1 MSLRS
6 QVLTAF
12 RWTATVRFLS
22 QVLAWAITLL
32 VVRLLAPAD
41 YGLLAMASVFVAF
54 LTMFSEFGL
63 GPAVVQRRDID
74 DPLLKR
80 VFGVVLV
87 VHATLTLA
95 LVLAAP
101 LIADFY
107 REPRVASV
115 VRVLSLQ
122 FLISAFVVIP
132 DAMLQ
137 RRMEFKNRS
146 LLDFSAA
153 VINGV
158 TTLSMAFAGAG
169 VWALVTGS
177 LVGQLWKMIG
187 INRLSPFPH
196 WPSFSI
202 KGMRSMLRFGGHLT
216 AAGVFAMI
224 FSQADTVICAKL
236 LGNQIL
242 GFYSVGV
249 NLAAMPSQKTAGL
262 VNSLAFPAFAS
273 LQHDM
278 RKVRENVLLGITF
291 LSFFAF
297 PVSWGMSSIAPE
309 VVNVVLGSK
318 WTLATIPL
326 QALAIVIP
334 FRVLGNFV
342 AIVLQSLGHP
352 GVLLRNALWGC
363 CVGIPFLFVGAT
375 LNGLTGISIA
385 WVAVLPLLFVPALM
399 RASPILKLPVM
410 EVLSTI
416 APWAGAAAAMYLA
429 VTGVRELL
437 SDYQGWVRMA
447 LLIATGAVTYLCV
460 AFVLVRGRTLQVLAV
475 VRSILME
482 RRAG

>member
-1 MSLRS
+1 MSLRA

-32 VVRLLAPAD
+32 VVRLLAPTD

-74 DPLLKR
+74 DLLLKR

-87 VHATLTLA
+87 VHVLLTLA

-107 REPRVASV
+107 REPRVAGV

-146 LLDFSAA
+146 LLDFSAT

-158 TTLSMAFAGAG
+158 TTLGMAFAGAG

-177 LVGQLWKMIG
+177 LVGQFWKMIG
-187 INRLSPFPH
+187 INRLSPFAH
-196 WPSFSI
+196 WPSFSM

-249 NLAAMPSQKTAGL
+249 NLAALPSQKTAGL

-318 WTLATIPL
+318 WSLATIPL

-352 GVLLRNALWGC
+352 SVLLRNALWGC
-363 CVGIPFLFVGAT
+363 CVGIPFLFVGAK
-375 LNGLTGISIA
+375 LEGLTGLSVA

-399 RASPILKLPVM
+399 RASPILQLPVM
-410 EVLSTI
+410 EVLRTI
-416 APWAGAAAAMYLA
+416 APWVGAAAAMYLA

-437 SDYQGWVRMA
+437 ADYQAWLRMA
-447 LLIATGAVTYLCV
+447 LLIATGAATYLGV
-460 AFVLVRGRTLQVLAV
+460 AFVLVRGRTLQVVAV

-482 RRAG
+482 RRAR